1 MTRKRRRQTRRRTSS
16 LQKRAQRGFR
26 GYPIATVAYYGP
38 DDKFASKVAVG
49 IVPGQGEEVASLKRW
64 FADEQDVRVDPAI
77 NQEIVTFIEQHGARS
92 VGMADRIIGC
102 PHEEGIDYPLG
113 QDCPQCP
120 YWAGR
125 DRWTG
130 ERIGAG
136 DALVPPVRTV
146 TGYAWYRAEQWDRLR
161 EISVDRDEL
170 QERYEDWLAYAES
183 AVEEMRQEGMHA
195 EKIEVDVDELL
206 AWCQAE
212 GLEENGQAR
221 AQYAA
226 EAMRQR
232 YESQGLET
240 GQ

>member
-16 LQKRAQRGFR
+16 LQKWAQRGFH

-49 IVPGQGEEVASLKRW
+49 IVPGENAEVSSLRRW

-77 NQEIVTFIEQHGARS
+77 NREIVTFIEQQRAKS

-113 QDCPQCP
+113 EDCPQCP

-130 ERIGAG
+130 ERTGAG
-136 DALVPPVRTV
+136 DALVPPVRAV

-161 EISVDRDEL
+161 EISVDRDKL
-170 QERYEDWLAYAES
+170 QDRYEDWVADAERS
-183 AVEEMRQEGMHA
+183 LQEIRQRGGHA
-195 EKIEVDVDELL
+195 EKIDVDVEELL

-212 GLEENGQAR
+212 GLDVNGKAR

-226 EAMRQR
+226 EALRQR
-232 YESQGLET
+232 YESQGT
-240 GQ
+240 GAGQ

>member
-16 LQKRAQRGFR
+16 LQKWAQRGFH

-38 DDKFASKVAVG
+38 DDQFASKVAVG
-49 IVPGQGEEVASLKRW
+49 IVPGENAEVASLKRW

-130 ERIGAG
+130 ER
-136 DALVPPVRTV
+136 TV
-146 TGYAWYRAEQWDRLR
+146 MGFGWYQAEQWDRLR
-161 EISVDRDEL
+161 EISVDRDKL
-170 QERYEDWLAYAES
+170 QERYEDWVADAERS
-183 AVEEMRQEGMHA
+183 LQEMRQRGMYA
-195 EKIEVDVDELL
+195 EKIDVDVEELL
-206 AWCQAE
+206 VWCQAE
-212 GLEENGQAR
+212 GLEVNGQAR

-232 YESQGLET
+232 YESQGPGA